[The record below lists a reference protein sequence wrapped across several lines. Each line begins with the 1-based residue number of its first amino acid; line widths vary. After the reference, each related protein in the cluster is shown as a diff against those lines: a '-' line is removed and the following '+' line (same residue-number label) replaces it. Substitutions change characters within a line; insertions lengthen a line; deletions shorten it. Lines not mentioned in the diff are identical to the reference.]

1 MSEPLVIDDVEHRLE
16 GARIHLRLAQERA
29 TVTLD
34 ALGDAVVDAALARVR
49 EALAGGASLAEAG
62 PSLQI
67 CVLP

>member
-34 ALGDAVVDAALARVR
+34 
-49 EALAGGASLAEAG
+49 GATRRPHCSEDSTNTG
-62 PSLQI
+62 PRRR
-67 CVLP
+67 